1 MSRTESQEWWRMLAG
16 AGVERVYM
24 ARNPK
29 AVEPQPG
36 QGSLVLPC
44 GASAA
49 FAALGEAMLT
59 GGLGVCHLADDACA
73 AGRALAEAAGSR
85 VPLLAL
91 VEAEPVAGKS
101 EKILPENR
109 FAASPGEALRHALAH
124 RTAAIAPAEG
134 CEPVYGEVWQSTA
147 VPEPDM
153 AAVQRMAELLNGCNK
168 VAFLCGGGCAGAHDE
183 LVELAQRLGAPVA
196 YTLRGKDIM
205 EKDNPCAVGM
215 IGLLGWGDA
224 PAAVHVADVLV
235 IWGADFPYS
244 CFLPQH
250 GRVIQVDADAAALGR
265 RVRLCHAVHGDVGRT
280 AALLLPLLR
289 GGHAED
295 FLSRSLMRH
304 GKAVAQG
311 ELAVWGHGE
320 SEPMRPEFLTRL
332 ISSRAEPDAVFVV
345 DMGPPLVWAARYVQ
359 ALGNR
364 RLMGAFATGAVG
376 SALAMAL
383 GAKAA
388 APSRQVIAM
397 CTVDS
402 LLRMWA
408 VLRVMVQNGLSVKV
422 LVYNVAP
429 AFAEPLPGEAPPA
442 AGVDAVALAR
452 CAGMEAQ
459 RIASAGEAPA
469 AVRHWLA
476 ERGPALLEAALDPHA
491 RAYLPES
498 DLLRTLHYQGS
509 APACRDAATNR
520 AMRLLYGK

>member
-1 MSRTESQEWWRMLAG
+1 MQSEEWRRMLAN
-16 AGVERVYM
+16 AGVERVYT
-24 ARNPK
+24 AQSQENEEGLSAAER
-29 AVEPQPG
+29 
-36 QGSLVLPC
+36 LVLPC

-59 GGLGVCHLADDACA
+59 GGLGVCHLADNACA
-73 AGRALAEAAGSR
+73 SGGALAEAASSS

-168 VAFLCGGGCAGAHDE
+168 VAFLCGGGCAGAHE
-183 LVELAQRLGAPVA
+183 VLVELAQRLGAPVA

-244 CFLPQH
+244 CFLPRH

-265 RVRLCHAVHGDVGRT
+265 RVCLCHAVHGDVGRT

-295 FLSRSLMRH
+295 FLARSLMRH

-311 ELAVWGHGE
+311 ELAVWGY
-320 SEPMRPEFLTRL
+320 SERSPMRPEFLTRL

-359 ALGNR
+359 VLGR
-364 RLMGAFATGAVG
+364 RQLVGAFATGAEG
-376 SALAMAL
+376 CALAMAL

-388 APSRQVIAM
+388 EPSRQVIAL
-397 CTVDS
+397 CSVAS

-408 VLRVMVQNGLSVKV
+408 VLRVMVQSGLSVKV

-429 AFAEPLPGEAPPA
+429 AYAEPMPGEAGLA

-459 RIASAGEAPA
+459 RIFSAGEAPA

-476 ERGPALLEAALDPHA
+476 ARGPALLDAALDPHA
-491 RAYLPES
+491 RAHLPES
-498 DLLRTLHYQGS
+498 NLLRTLHYQ
-509 APACRDAATNR
+509 DAASAGMDATTRN
-520 AMRLLYGK
+520 AMRLLYGR

>member
-1 MSRTESQEWWRMLAG
+1 MESEEWARMLTA
-16 AGVERVYM
+16 AGVERVYKTQSHELA
-24 ARNPK
+24 ARLAGEDNP
-29 AVEPQPG
+29 
-36 QGSLVLPC
+36 VLPC

-59 GGLGVCHLADDACA
+59 GGVGVCRLADDACA
-73 AGRALAEAAGSR
+73 AGMALAEASGSS
-85 VPLLAL
+85 VSLLAL
-91 VEAEPVAGKS
+91 VETAQGMER
-101 EKILPENR
+101 EKQRLPEGSY
-109 FAASPGEALRHALAH
+109 AAAPGDAMRHALAH
-124 RTAAIAPAEG
+124 HTAAVAEVPG
-134 CEPVYGEVWQSTA
+134 AGVGHTDVWGNTA

-168 VAFLCGGGCAGAHDE
+168 VAFLCGGGCAGAHNE

-311 ELAVWGHGE
+311 ELAVWGY
-320 SEPMRPEFLTRL
+320 SERSPMRPEFLTRL

-476 ERGPALLEAALDPHA
+476 ERGAALLEAALDPHA

-498 DLLRTLHYQGS
+498 DLLRTLHYQGAAS
-509 APACRDAATNR
+509 VDIDAATR
-520 AMRLLYGK
+520 SAMRLLYGK